1 MKRLLSRQNL
11 TLGRFAL
18 CIDAL
23 SWASLT
29 AALAAGLGYLGLLSG
44 LLAGAFL
51 FLFLVFLT
59 AAVLAV
65 RS

>member
-1 MKRLLSRQNL
+1 MKRLISRQQATLSRL
-11 TLGRFAL
+11 AL

-29 AALAAGLGYLGLLSG
+29 AALAAGLSYFGLLSG
-44 LLAGAFL
+44 PLAGAFL
-51 FLFLVFLT
+51 FFFIFFLA

-65 RS
+65 RL